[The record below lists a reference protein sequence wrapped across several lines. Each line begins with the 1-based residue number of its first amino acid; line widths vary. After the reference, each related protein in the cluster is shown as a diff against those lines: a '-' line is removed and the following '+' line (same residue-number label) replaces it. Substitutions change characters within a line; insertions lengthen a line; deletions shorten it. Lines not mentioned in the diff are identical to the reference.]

1 MLFAINY
8 FSVFIYGL
16 LIMVF
21 LLDIKT
27 NKKNLVA
34 LSAYVI
40 ISVIFQ
46 FTLYFIWG
54 WPSLEKAYPFVVH
67 LPLLTFFCTFF
78 KKRLDC
84 VLFVLCTAYILTTP
98 RRWVGDLMALVFN
111 NDQSIAII
119 SKIIV
124 SIPLL
129 FIVYK
134 YLRPYVIKILAY
146 SDVKIRL
153 LVIIPLIYYVIAYLT
168 TVYTQ
173 LLYLSRV
180 VVIGI
185 LTTGFASV
193 FYYFLVVYFNE
204 LAKRFEMQNE
214 QNILAVQLSAL
225 QAHTETLK
233 QAEENA
239 MIHRHDLRHH
249 LHLINSYL
257 IENNITEAQKY
268 IVAMVEN
275 IENAVT
281 VKYCDN
287 HAINLIL
294 SFYINMSKN
303 ESIAVKAQVYIP
315 KTCKIVDMDL
325 CIILANAIENAIN
338 ACVNIKEPSDRKI
351 NISCKSKNDKL
362 FLEIT
367 NSFIGEL
374 QFKNDMPVTDQHNHG
389 FGTKSIAT
397 TVEKYKGI
405 YSFTAQDGIFRMNV
419 IL

>member
-1 MLFAINY
+1 MLFTVNY
-8 FSVFIYGL
+8 LSVFMYGL

-21 LLDIKT
+21 LLDIRMD
-27 NKKNLVA
+27 KKNLVT
-34 LSAYVI
+34 LSAYVA

-46 FTLYFIWG
+46 FILYAILG
-54 WPSLEKAYPFVVH
+54 WPFLEKVYPFVVH

-98 RRWVGDLMALVFN
+98 RRWIGDLLALFFN
-111 NDQSIAII
+111 NNQSIAAIF
-119 SKIIV
+119 KMIV

-129 FIVYK
+129 FVIYK

-185 LTTGFASV
+185 LTTGLASV
-193 FYYFLVVYFNE
+193 FYYFLVAYFNE
-204 LAKRFEMQNE
+204 LEKRFEIQNE
-214 QNILAVQLSAL
+214 QNILSVQLSAL
-225 QAHTETLK
+225 QARTETMK

-249 LHLINSYL
+249 LHLINGYL
-257 IENNITEAQKY
+257 IENNTAEAQKY
-268 IVAMVEN
+268 IVAMEETIDN
-275 IENAVT
+275 TAT

-287 HAINLIL
+287 QAINLIL
-294 SFYINMSKN
+294 SSYINMAKN
-303 ESIAVKAQVYIP
+303 ENIAVKTQAYIP
-315 KTCKIVDMDL
+315 KTCEIADMDL

-338 ACVNIKEPSDRKI
+338 ACMNIKETSNRKI

-362 FLEIT
+362 FIEVT
-367 NSFIGEL
+367 NSFIGVL
-374 QFKNDMPVTDQHNHG
+374 QFKNDMPVTDRNNHG
-389 FGTKSIAT
+389 FGTRSIAA

-405 YSFTAQDGIFRMNV
+405 YSFTAQDGIFKMNV